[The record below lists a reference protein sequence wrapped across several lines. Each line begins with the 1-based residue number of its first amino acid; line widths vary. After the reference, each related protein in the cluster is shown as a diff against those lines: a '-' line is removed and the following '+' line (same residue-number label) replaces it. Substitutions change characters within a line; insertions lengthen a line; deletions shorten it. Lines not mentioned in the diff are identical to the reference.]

1 MDQQLAQQLARIEQQ
16 LARME
21 NNQDTLLQLYT
32 MQEQRRL
39 DAIEEA
45 RLRALPTFYAVA
57 RGRIPGIY
65 ATHQES
71 NAQTSGFGGAIQR
84 MFHSMAAAME
94 FMAANSDAPPQPV
107 YAVARGRVPGVYAT
121 AQQANEQTLGF
132 AGARMRRVPTMEE
145 ALEYNAANADPHPV
159 APVARPVFFI
169 DRDGHDDM
177 ND

>member
-1 MDQQLAQQLARIEQQ
+1 
-16 LARME
+16 
-21 NNQDTLLQLYT
+21 
-32 MQEQRRL
+32 
-39 DAIEEA
+39 
-45 RLRALPTFYAVA
+45 
-57 RGRIPGIY
+57 
-65 ATHQES
+65 
-71 NAQTSGFGGAIQR
+71 
-84 MFHSMAAAME
+84 
-94 FMAANSDAPPQPV
+94 MAANSNAPPQPV

>member
-32 MQEQRRL
+32 SQEQRRL

-65 ATHQES
+65 GTHQEA

-94 FMAANSDAPPQPV
+94 FMAANSNAPPQPV